1 MRPAPRHQINMQS
14 LFSALITLLMSR
26 SMHEISR
33 VLGTAKKAAQHSGV
47 MVSRKFLS
55 HSSSNH
61 LRIRSL

>member
-1 MRPAPRHQINMQS
+1 MQS